1 MSFGNTK
8 VIKNSKSIFIIYINK
23 HYIFILKKDLTKEQ
37 YIIQNTNLTRVH
49 TVTQSLTFII
59 ISKLIDFQL
68 IRKKLHK
75 RQKKN
80 QKK

>member
-59 ISKLIDFQL
+59 ILKLIDFQL

>member
-8 VIKNSKSIFIIYINK
+8 VIKNSKVSSLYINK
-23 HYIFILKKDLTKEQ
+23 HYIFILKKDPTKEQ
-37 YIIQNTNLTRVH
+37 YIIKNTNLTRVH